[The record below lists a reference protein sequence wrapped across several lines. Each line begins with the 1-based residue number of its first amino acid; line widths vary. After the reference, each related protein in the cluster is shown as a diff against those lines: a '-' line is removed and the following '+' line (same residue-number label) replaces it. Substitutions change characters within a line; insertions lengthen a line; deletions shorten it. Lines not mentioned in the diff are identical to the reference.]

1 MNTPERGSLC
11 AANEILEKT
20 LLAELRLPYLHA
32 HQIAPPFIAV
42 ATAFLSSDQ
51 SRALARRPTCCIPQ
65 PSSVMPSVPLRAGG
79 LGPSDGNHAQA
90 AAQLRPYYSK
100 PSPLRGFFAPENRL
114 VASKCCAAKSQDA
127 LARAARASDR
137 PDA

>member
-90 AAQLRPYYSK
+90 ADADPLHLSRQ
-100 PSPLRGFFAPENRL
+100 PSL
-114 VASKCCAAKSQDA
+114 VAGGELSQREIVPGCPKNA
-127 LARAARASDR
+127 L
-137 PDA
+137 